1 MHKQSSFHAEL
12 LLVGITL
19 LWGGTFVLIKDAV
32 QIVPPF
38 AFNALRF
45 GVATAVVVALFGK
58 HLRALSTQEVWQGLV
73 LGVLYGVGF
82 FLQTIGLQYTTVAR
96 SSFITGSLVV
106 LVPFAY
112 WFVER
117 RRTTPFQ
124 KMGVTVAAV
133 GLWLFTNPSQ
143 GGINIG
149 DILTFVSAAGWALY
163 ICYLDVFTRTVPSG
177 SAFGRTVRLVV
188 FQFGVS
194 FLFGVLGWAILEP
207 TYTPVL
213 TQRVLVAVLYTALLA
228 SVVATL
234 VQTHFQHRTTPVKA
248 ALIFA
253 LEPVFASAIA
263 FIAIGEQMGWR
274 EISGAGCILGGVLL
288 GEIGDA
294 IFARRTK
301 ENAA

>member
-1 MHKQSSFHAEL
+1 MQKKSSLQAEL
-12 LLVGITL
+12 LLVGITV

-32 QIVPPF
+32 QFVPPF

-45 GVATAVVVALFGK
+45 GIALAVIILLFGK
-58 HLRALSTQEVWQGLV
+58 YLRALSVQEMRQGV
-73 LGVLYGVGF
+73 FLGVLYGVGF

-117 RRTTPFQ
+117 RRTTLFQ
-124 KMGVTVAAV
+124 KIGIGIAAL
-133 GLWLFTNPSQ
+133 GLWIFTNPSN

-149 DILTFVSAAGWALY
+149 DILTFVSAIGWALY
-163 ICYLDVFTRTVPSG
+163 ICYLDVFTRTSPTENT
-177 SAFGRTVRLVV
+177 FGRTVRLVF
-188 FQFGVS
+188 FQFGIS
-194 FLFGVLGWAILEP
+194 FLLGVLGWVVLEP
-207 TYTPVL
+207 FQIDFM
-213 TQRVLVAVLYTALLA
+213 TQRVVTAVLYTALLA

-253 LEPVFASAIA
+253 LEPVSASAIA
-263 FIAIGEQMGWR
+263 FVAIGEDIGLR
-274 EISGAGCILGGVLL
+274 EIVGGVCILGGVLL
-288 GEIGDA
+288 GEIGDNLWH
-294 IFARRTK
+294 RRVA
-301 ENAA
+301 EE

>member
-1 MHKQSSFHAEL
+1 MQKQSSLQAEL
-12 LLVGITL
+12 LLVGITV

-32 QIVPPF
+32 QFVPPF
-38 AFNALRF
+38 AFNTLRF
-45 GVATAVVVALFGK
+45 GIALAVVLLLFGK
-58 HLRALSTQEVWQGLV
+58 YIRAFSMREVQRGVL
-73 LGVLYGVGF
+73 LGVLYSVGF

-117 RRTTPFQ
+117 RRTTLFQ
-124 KMGVTVAAV
+124 KIGVATAAL
-133 GLWLFTNPSQ
+133 GLWMFTNPSN
-143 GGINIG
+143 GGINVG
-149 DILTFVSAAGWALY
+149 DILTFISAAGWALY
-163 ICYLDVFTRTVPSG
+163 ICYLDVYTRETPVDN
-177 SAFGRTVRLVV
+177 AFGHTVRLVF
-188 FQFGVS
+188 FQFGIS
-194 FLFGVLGWAILEP
+194 FALGALGWVVLEP
-207 TYTPVL
+207 FHIDFM
-213 TQRVLVAVLYTALLA
+213 TQRVVTAVLYTALLA

-263 FIAIGEQMGWR
+263 FVAIGENIGIR
-274 EISGAGCILGGVLL
+274 EIVGGTCILGGVLL

-294 IFARRTK
+294 FFPQRASEKRT
-301 ENAA
+301 